1 MKDSQRKAIH
11 AKKRIPDKE
20 IVDMQKHHNV
30 CVRCGGMGVVF
41 KHFVNKDTIESKCP
55 MCNGMGWVRK

>member
-20 IVDMQKHHNV
+20 IVDMQKHHKL
-30 CVRCGGMGVVF
+30 CERCSGMGVVF
-41 KHFVNKDTIESKCP
+41 KIRPTFRESKCP
-55 MCNGMGWVRK
+55 MCNGTGWVRK